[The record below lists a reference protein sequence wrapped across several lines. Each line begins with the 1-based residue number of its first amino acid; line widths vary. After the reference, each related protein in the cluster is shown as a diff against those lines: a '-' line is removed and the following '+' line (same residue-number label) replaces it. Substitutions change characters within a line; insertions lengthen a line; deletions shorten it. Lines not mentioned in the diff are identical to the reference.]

1 MVNPSNKNILVVL
14 WCYGNCQIQIR
25 HGTNSTIG
33 YWIVLLRNQHLGYR
47 RCNSSRTSDACFK
60 GLYFVIKSFFSRNG
74 NGNIQLQNSTY
85 RNCTIIIMFYKIIQN
100 YIVYGTRRWD
110 TILDG
115 RTCEIERSEWS
126 FFMHELRC
134 NMNTYSVWWSLWFN
148 VSLNHL
154 YIEEW
159 NSIPV
164 VNVFIR

>member
-115 RTCEIERSEWS
+115 RKCEIERSEWS
-126 FFMHELRC
+126 FSS
-134 NMNTYSVWWSLWFN
+134 MNCDVTWIPILCDGHYDSMCHWIICISKSEILYLW
-148 VSLNHL
+148 
-154 YIEEW
+154 
-159 NSIPV
+159 
-164 VNVFIR
+164 